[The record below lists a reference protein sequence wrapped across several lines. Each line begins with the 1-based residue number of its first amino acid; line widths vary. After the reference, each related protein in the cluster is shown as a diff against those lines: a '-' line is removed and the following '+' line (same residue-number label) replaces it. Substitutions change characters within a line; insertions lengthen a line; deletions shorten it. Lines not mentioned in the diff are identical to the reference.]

1 MAHLNVKDRVI
12 EAKIVYFGAGLSGKT
27 TNLEQIKR
35 LGQGGKCG
43 ELVSL
48 DTDGDRTLF
57 FDWLPFDVG
66 KVNGCDVKMQLYT
79 VPGQPQYAETR
90 RKVLAG
96 SDVVVLILDSQ
107 SGAIDRNREVMTD
120 LKESLA
126 ANGLSLDETGFVLQL
141 NKRDLPTAMPPADLL
156 EAVGLSGSSY
166 IEAVASSGQGVF
178 ETLREATRKA
188 LAQVRDAARERTPA
202 LRTNGVAG
210 LDGRSLYTALTGD
223 AELPGQT
230 KATIAPS
237 ATTPTNATATASAP
251 ATPATSPTPRERSET
266 APRNEPAK
274 NGVHEPVKTHTNG
287 VHGTNGASTS
297 GIARTRD
304 SGRAAD
310 VGGSYPSSAQL
321 NEIVAGHRALSR
333 RIDMLERSI
342 EQAVQ
347 AALRNVESGV
357 VQKTGEKLGQ
367 SLERASG
374 DLRDAM
380 DGSLARQGADLRDAM
395 SDIARRVEEARDP
408 RIEDLSKSQESLRT
422 VLQALKVQMSALH
435 GSSEGRFEN
444 LEKAQSG
451 IAAGVEEAK
460 TKLGE
465 LDQLGRALQ
474 PIAVIE
480 ARVAT
485 LGDLER
491 RVTELPDGAAFDA
504 MSRRLDGMHAA
515 LTRLGEVE
523 KKLQALP
530 DLDLKLRAALP
541 EIDRRLAPL
550 GEIEKKLGTLA
561 SLDRRLEHQ
570 ERDRVTTTTLEARL
584 GTFATVLG
592 SEIDGMLETRFA
604 TAREEAKSDR
614 IAVSDAIHRLGKLVA
629 EVSHGLGNRIDALTS
644 QVARVEAR
652 TAEIDA
658 RAERMAQRLEE
669 TCARV
674 DSLSEP
680 ITRLGGAVASLE
692 KRVDM
697 HFTESAKTVEEGFS
711 IAHSHIRALN
721 VEVTKSG
728 QVLHRLADDS
738 QKKGWFR

>member
-96 SDVVVLILDSQ
+96 SDVVVLVLDSQ
-107 SGAIDRNREVMTD
+107 SGAIDRNREVMND

-126 ANGLSLDETGFVLQL
+126 ANGLSLEETGFVLQL
-141 NKRDLPTAMPPADLL
+141 NKRDLPTAMPPSDLL
-156 EAVGLSGSSY
+156 DAVGLSGSSY

-202 LRTNGVAG
+202 LRTNGSSG
-210 LDGRSLYTALTGD
+210 LDGRSLYAALTGD
-223 AELPGQT
+223 AELPGQA
-230 KATIAPS
+230 KVTIAPTPTAPASTTTTNGSSTPSASPERVEPSPGKEPMNGKNGAHEANKPHVNGALGSNGSLASPASGS
-237 ATTPTNATATASAP
+237 ATRA
-251 ATPATSPTPRERSET
+251 RESLR
-266 APRNEPAK
+266 
-274 NGVHEPVKTHTNG
+274 
-287 VHGTNGASTS
+287 
-297 GIARTRD
+297 
-304 SGRAAD
+304 AD
-310 VGGSYPSSAQL
+310 VAGTYPSSAQL

-347 AALRNVESGV
+347 SALRNVEAGV

-367 SLERASG
+367 SLERASV
-374 DLRDAM
+374 DLRDAV
-380 DGSLARQGADLRDAM
+380 DGSLARQGSEVRTAIDDLG
-395 SDIARRVEEARDP
+395 RRVDEARDP
-408 RIEDLSKSQESLRT
+408 RIDELAKSQESLRGS
-422 VLQALKVQMSALH
+422 LQALKVQLSALH
-435 GSSEGRFEN
+435 GSADGRFET
-444 LEKAQSG
+444 LEKGQSG
-451 IAAGVEEAK
+451 IASRIDETRAR
-460 TKLGE
+460 LGE
-465 LDQLGRALQ
+465 LDRLAEALH
-474 PIAVIE
+474 PLAAIE

-485 LGDLER
+485 LGDVER
-491 RVTELPDGAAFDA
+491 RIIELPDGAAFDA
-504 MSRRLDGMHAA
+504 MSRRLDGLHA
-515 LTRLGEVE
+515 TISRLGEVE

-530 DLDLKLRAALP
+530 ELETRLRALP
-541 EIDRRLAPL
+541 EIDRRLGAL
-550 GEIEKKLGTLA
+550 GEIEKKLGTL
-561 SLDRRLEHQ
+561 STVDRRLEAL
-570 ERDRVTTTTLEARL
+570 ERDRVTATTLETRL

-592 SEIDGMLETRFA
+592 SEVDGMLENRFA
-604 TAREEAKSDR
+604 NAREEAKNDR
-614 IAVSDAIHRLGKLVA
+614 IALSDAIHRLGKLVA
-629 EVSHGLGNRIDALTS
+629 EVGHGLGNRIDALTS

-652 TAEIDA
+652 TSELDV
-658 RAERMAQRLEE
+658 RTDRMAQRLEE
-669 TCARV
+669 IAAKLETTNEAMAR
-674 DSLSEP
+674 
-680 ITRLGGAVASLE
+680 TQGALAGLE
-692 KRVDM
+692 KRMDV
-697 HFTESAKTVEEGFS
+697 HFTGNAKTLEDGFS
-711 IAHSHIRALN
+711 TAHSHIRALN

-728 QVLHRLADDS
+728 QILHRLADDS